1 MGEGVEARGTWW
13 RSCVLS
19 RRGQRRWADAGMVIS
34 SALVIGLILVV
45 DWDWCSEWSLDFLKG
60 F

>member
-1 MGEGVEARGTWW
+1 
-13 RSCVLS
+13 
-19 RRGQRRWADAGMVIS
+19 MVIS

-60 F
+60 Y